1 MKYSKHRLVIAINYI
16 ELNNR
21 NNSLNLLRLVFA
33 TFVLIWHAFPLL
45 GVENNLP
52 GVVNY
57 ILSLAVPCFFVVSGY
72 LITAS
77 AIKNDFRTF
86 FKKRFA
92 RIYPAYFLS
101 LLLVVI
107 LFAPIVFTLKTGN
120 FNLYN
125 YLSQDPSPIT
135 FFSYNL
141 PLILLKVNIGDILS
155 SFISTNNW
163 NGSAWTLIFEF
174 CCYIAIALLIIV
186 LNKFK
191 IKKEHFAKIIF
202 GIYAL
207 LIFISFL
214 YPKYDDLLLV
224 RFNYFIYAVF
234 LFSIFLGGSIVYLIK
249 DKLKFSFKQLI
260 LAIVFCILVMT
271 YVPSYWA
278 IEICAIPM
286 IYIILFIAVTLKSPK
301 FIQENDISYGVYIYA
316 WPIQCVI
323 ACFIAKYRINISV
336 WMYLV
341 ICLII
346 VAIFAIVSWFLLEKP
361 ILNRVR

>member
-120 FNLYN
+120 FNL
-125 YLSQDPSPIT
+125 
-135 FFSYNL
+135 
-141 PLILLKVNIGDILS
+141 
-155 SFISTNNW
+155 
-163 NGSAWTLIFEF
+163 
-174 CCYIAIALLIIV
+174 
-186 LNKFK
+186 
-191 IKKEHFAKIIF
+191 
-202 GIYAL
+202 
-207 LIFISFL
+207 
-214 YPKYDDLLLV
+214 
-224 RFNYFIYAVF
+224 
-234 LFSIFLGGSIVYLIK
+234 
-249 DKLKFSFKQLI
+249 
-260 LAIVFCILVMT
+260 
-271 YVPSYWA
+271 
-278 IEICAIPM
+278 
-286 IYIILFIAVTLKSPK
+286 
-301 FIQENDISYGVYIYA
+301 
-316 WPIQCVI
+316 
-323 ACFIAKYRINISV
+323 
-336 WMYLV
+336 
-341 ICLII
+341 
-346 VAIFAIVSWFLLEKP
+346 
-361 ILNRVR
+361 